1 MLDGPFAEA
10 KEQLFGFYVVECGSK
25 EEALAIARE
34 LSVAVPHGDPGKRP
48 RRVEIQRR
56 ERLARRLLSRRA
68 LANRAGSLGPL
79 DVALGADRQ
88 PGARLGYPAA
98 SGVES
103 VEKGVESL
111 RDEVESLRK
120 GVNSLPDGVKSLR
133 KGVKSLRKGVE
144 SLRKGVDSLDDG
156 VESLRKAVKFVR
168 AVLAQFSS
176 SVDSQGACTA
186 GASASLLTVDARVRP
201 FFSHPVSVVAIA
213 G

>member
-1 MLDGPFAEA
+1 MLDGPFAET
-10 KEQLFGFYVVECGSK
+10 KEQLLGFYVVECGSK

-34 LSVAVPHGDPGKRP
+34 LSVAVPHGAPGKRP

-56 ERLARRLLSRRA
+56 ERLAKRLLSGRA
-68 LANRAGSLGPL
+68 LANRAGALGPL

-103 VEKGVESL
+103 VGKGVESL

-120 GVNSLPDGVKSLR
+120 GVNSLPD
-133 KGVKSLRKGVE
+133 GVKSLRKGVE

-176 SVDSQGACTA
+176 SVDFQLWAVVQAITRASRSPRMETA
-186 GASASLLTVDARVRP
+186 DEDAKCGDWIPAFEGSRVR
-201 FFSHPVSVVAIA
+201 
-213 G
+213 